1 MKKWMSILFA
11 VALSFGVVA
20 SEAEAR
26 HAGHSGGTI
35 GPNGVK
41 QQIALQISKV
51 VQSKS
56 SDKLIVILDLGDH
69 KYESTKPQA
78 LINPTPS
85 AESGI
90 KYRPVM
96 LLTIGNTPVL
106 TAQSD
111 AKGKITGDFQAKLI
125 NKGAG
130 IKITVTKRPL
140 TELLSQL
147 MGFTVDNPA
156 KVKFVLQDNHLP
168 APAAQTRDDEAA
180 SRHGTSLVDLEF
192 EIEVK
197 EDAKKLTGKH

>member
-1 MKKWMSILFA
+1 MNNWFGVVVA
-11 VALSFGVVA
+11 VALSLGVSA
-20 SEAEAR
+20 ADAESR
-26 HAGHSGGTI
+26 HAGHEGGTI

-41 QQIALQISKV
+41 QQVALQISKV
-51 VQSKS
+51 TQKKI
-56 SDKLIVILDLGDH
+56 SDKLIVILDLGEH

-78 LINPTPS
+78 LINPTPTV
-85 AESGI
+85 ESGI
-90 KYRPVM
+90 KYRPVL

-130 IKITVTKRPL
+130 IKITVSKRLL

-156 KVKFVLQDNHLP
+156 KVKFILQDNHLP
-168 APAAQTRDDEAA
+168 APAVSADVE
-180 SRHGTSLVDLEF
+180 SRHGVSLVDADF
-192 EIEVK
+192 DIEVK
-197 EDAKKLTGKH
+197 EDAKKLVGKH

>member
-1 MKKWMSILFA
+1 MKTCMSILFA
-11 VALSFGVVA
+11 VALSFGVIA
-20 SEAEAR
+20 ADAESR
-26 HAGHSGGTI
+26 HAGHSGGTV

-41 QQIALQISKV
+41 QQVALQISKV
-51 VQSKS
+51 TQKKT

-69 KYESTKPQA
+69 KYESTKPEA
-78 LINPTPS
+78 LTNPTPTV
-85 AESGI
+85 ESGI

-96 LLTIGNTPVL
+96 TLAVGNTPVL
-106 TAQSD
+106 TAKSD
-111 AKGKITGDFQAKLI
+111 EKGKITGDFQAKLI

-130 IKITVTKRPL
+130 IKITVTKRQL

-147 MGFTVDNPA
+147 MGFTAENPA

-168 APAAQTRDDEAA
+168 APAAQERDEAG
-180 SRHGTSLVDLEF
+180 SRHGTSLVDVEF